1 MSQIERTADPQC
13 SISLDLNPLPPP
25 KKLETG
31 LCLTRTCLWSLEV
44 SVVMRASEQVLF
56 YFYEQ
61 LVRSFVILDG
71 IEPESGLEAGLEL
84 GVGAMSLAN

>member
-1 MSQIERTADPQC
+1 
-13 SISLDLNPLPPP
+13 
-25 KKLETG
+25 
-31 LCLTRTCLWSLEV
+31 
-44 SVVMRASEQVLF
+44 MRASEQVLF